1 MSDDNVISMANAAC
15 DGTMQSPKQALE
27 DAIKDIGSRGA
38 FKDGKKLLIIAL
50 DDNDDNYSISFV
62 QAGMSMSECNNLCD
76 IAKTIFK
83 TEMGY
88 I

>member
-1 MSDDNVISMANAAC
+1 MSDDNVVSMANKYR
-15 DGTMQSPKQALE
+15 DGTLQSPKQALE
-27 DAIKDIGSRGA
+27 DAIKDIGVRGA
-38 FKDGKKLLIIAL
+38 FKNGKKLLIIAL
-50 DDNDDNYSISFV
+50 DDDDQYSISFV
-62 QAGMSMSECNNLCD
+62 QAGMTMSECNNLCD